1 MANHGKRGL
10 GQLLDK
16 SIFPKEPWTQP
27 GTSLV
32 MIFKHV
38 SEFMLFEVV
47 MKMIGKQPL
56 TWVHFT
62 HIVLST
68 MSQTTHDWAW

>member
-47 MKMIGKQPL
+47 MKWL
-56 TWVHFT
+56 ENNR
-62 HIVLST
+62 
-68 MSQTTHDWAW
+68 